1 MKKAILLAGYLGV
14 LALAF
19 QSTALADTIR
29 GTVKS
34 VDTSGKKLEID
45 SEKGFSWVAYA
56 SSTKWPAGVTD
67 PSTLVGKKV
76 NINKDDL
83 LENARSVEEI

>member
-1 MKKAILLAGYLGV
+1 MKKAILLAGILTLV
-14 LALAF
+14 F
-19 QSTALADTIR
+19 QNAALADTVS

-45 SEKGFSWVAYA
+45 SEKGFSWVAYT

-67 PSTLVGKKV
+67 PSTLTGKKV
-76 NINKDDL
+76 SIDKDDL
-83 LENARSVEEI
+83 LEEARSVEEV